1 MKFNPEIARDILL
14 DIEELHQY
22 PESFIFSAPEKFN
35 RAKKYDIDNISYHCD
50 KLAEAGYI
58 KWEPQYASDVL
69 YIGFINGLTY
79 DGHQFLE
86 TVRSE
91 KIWRETKDRTKKLG
105 AVTINILSQ
114 IASNII
120 SEMINGSK

>member
-91 KIWRETKDRTKKLG
+91 KIWRETKARTKKLG

-114 IASNII
+114 IASNI
-120 SEMINGSK
+120 

>member
-22 PESFIFSAPEKFN
+22 PESFVFSASEKFN
-35 RAKKYDIDNISYHCD
+35 RAKKYDIDMISYHCD

-58 KWEPQYASDVL
+58 KWAPQYASDVL
-69 YIGFINGLTY
+69 YIGFIDGLTY

-86 TVRSE
+86 SVRSE
-91 KIWRETKDRTKKLG
+91 KIWRETKARTKKMG
-105 AVTINILSQ
+105 VVTINILSQ

-120 SEMINGSK
+120 SEMINGPK

>member
-22 PESFIFSAPEKFN
+22 PESFVFSASEKFN
-35 RAKKYDIDNISYHCD
+35 RAKKYDIDNISYHSD
-50 KLAEAGYI
+50 KLAEADYI

-69 YIGFINGLTY
+69 YTGFIDGLTY

-91 KIWRETKDRTKKLG
+91 KIWRETKARTKKLG

-114 IASNII
+114 VASNII
-120 SEMINGSK
+120 SEMINGPK